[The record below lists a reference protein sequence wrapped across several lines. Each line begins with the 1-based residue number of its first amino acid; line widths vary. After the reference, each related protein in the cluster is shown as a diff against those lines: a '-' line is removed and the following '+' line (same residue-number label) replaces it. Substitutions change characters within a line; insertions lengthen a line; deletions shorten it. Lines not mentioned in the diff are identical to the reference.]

1 MLPATR
7 QLGRETLA
15 GLVGKISEDVLAAR
29 PGQTGSG
36 ALDREP
42 YRKTRF
48 DIPESIDAGCLGIGA
63 PHHQHGHQGAG
74 KNAIRAHGLLLSGGP
89 SWQWPNEPLPD

>member
-48 DIPESIDAGCLGIGA
+48 DIPESIDD
-63 PHHQHGHQGAG
+63 GHQGAG